1 MAQIMMRIMGKQ
13 AFNTPST
20 TDQQVMPMMLA
31 SAYFSGMMPIAGTAK
46 RANKTVTMSV
56 TMALL

>member
-31 SAYFSGMMPIAGTAK
+31 SANFSGRIPIAGTAN

-56 TMALL
+56 AMALL